1 MPSNAIQMNKS
12 LLHNSLK
19 LKTIYFVLEWPV
31 VSESH

>member
-1 MPSNAIQMNKS
+1 MPSNAIHTKKS
-12 LLHNSLK
+12 FLHNSLK